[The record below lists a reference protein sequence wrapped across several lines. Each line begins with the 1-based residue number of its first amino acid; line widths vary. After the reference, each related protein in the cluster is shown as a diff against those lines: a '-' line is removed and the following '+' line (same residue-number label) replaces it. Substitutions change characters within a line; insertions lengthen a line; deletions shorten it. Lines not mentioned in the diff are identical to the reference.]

1 MTRFYAVLERQ
12 QRKGRGKAPRHPDD
26 LYVLVKDGFSW
37 PAFFFGPLWALSHR
51 MWVVGALLIAALIA
65 IGMVPAVMS
74 DAGDAIASW
83 LSLSLAVLLGFHGN
97 DLRQWSLERS
107 GYELSAIVS
116 GFDLTD
122 AERRLFASMGSLMF
136 GR

>member
-1 MTRFYAVLERQ
+1 MTRFYPVLERQ
-12 QRKGRGKAPRHPDD
+12 QRKGRGRAPRHPDD
-26 LYVLVKDGFSW
+26 LYVLVKEGFSW

-51 MWVVGALLIAALIA
+51 MWVVSALLFAALIA
-65 IGMVPAVMS
+65 IGMVSAVL
-74 DAGDAIASW
+74 DGGDAVASW
-83 LSLSLAVLLGFHGN
+83 LSFGIAVLLGFHRN

-116 GFDLTD
+116 GSDMTD

>member
-12 QRKGRGKAPRHPDD
+12 QPKGRAKAPRHPDD

-37 PAFFFGPLWALSHR
+37 PAFFFGPLWALSNR
-51 MWVVGALLIAALIA
+51 MWVVGALVIVALIA
-65 IGMVPAVMS
+65 IGMLTRSMDGGAAQP
-74 DAGDAIASW
+74 W
-83 LSLSLAVLLGFHGN
+83 LLLGLALLLGLHGN

-107 GYELSAIVS
+107 GYELTAIV
-116 GFDLTD
+116 GGADITD
-122 AERRLFASMGSLMF
+122 AERRLFASMGSMMF